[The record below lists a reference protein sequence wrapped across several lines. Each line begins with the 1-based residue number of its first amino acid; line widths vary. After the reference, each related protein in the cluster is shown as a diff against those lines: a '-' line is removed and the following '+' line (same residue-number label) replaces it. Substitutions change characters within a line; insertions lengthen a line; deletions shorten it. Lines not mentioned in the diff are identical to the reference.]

1 MESALFSGLQG
12 LFLGV
17 ANLGLGQVIMILV
30 GSALL
35 YLGIK
40 KGYEPLLLVP
50 IGFGAILVNIPLAD
64 MMGEEG
70 FLRFFYDAGVL
81 TEVFP
86 LLIFIGIGAMTDF
99 QPLLENPKIILLGA
113 AGQFGIFLTLLL
125 ALALGFDKL
134 DAVAV
139 AIIGAC
145 DGPTAI
151 YVSSKFAP
159 HLLGAMI
166 DFGPVLANP
175 IVLLFG
181 AAGQF
186 GIFLTLFLALWLGFL
201 RQEAVSIAVIG
212 ACDGPTAIFV
222 TSRYAPAL
230 LPAVSI
236 AAYSYMSL
244 VPLIQPPIMR
254 LLTTDRERKIVMG
267 VVKQP
272 VSKTTKILFPI
283 VVTIFASILAPKG
296 APLIGTVMLGNLM
309 KESGVVDRL
318 KSASENEI
326 ANIVTLLL
334 GLCIGATME
343 ADKFLRAQT
352 LLILGLGFV
361 AISLDTA
368 VGVLF
373 GKLMC
378 FLTGG
383 KINPLIGAAG
393 ISAFPM
399 SARVV
404 QAEGQKYNKKNYL
417 LMHAMSANAGG
428 QIGSVIAAA
437 VMLSVLQGMGIIG
450 G

>member
-1 MESALFSGLQG
+1 MESAVVSGLQG
-12 LFLGV
+12 LVLGITH
-17 ANLGLGQVIMILV
+17 LGPGHVLMLVI
-30 GSALL
+30 GSTLL

-50 IGFGAILVNIPLAD
+50 IGFGAILVNIPLAG
-64 MMGEEG
+64 MMAEDG
-70 FLRFFYDAGVL
+70 FLRFFYDIGVR

-86 LLIFIGIGAMTDF
+86 LLIFLGIGAMTDF

-113 AGQFGIFLTLLL
+113 GQFGIFLTLLL
-125 ALALGFDKL
+125 ALAVGFDKL

-139 AIIGAC
+139 SIIGAC

-159 HLLGAMI
+159 HLLGA
-166 DFGPVLANP
+166 
-175 IVLLFG
+175 
-181 AAGQF
+181 
-186 GIFLTLFLALWLGFL
+186 
-201 RQEAVSIAVIG
+201 VSV
-212 ACDGPTAIFV
+212 
-222 TSRYAPAL
+222 
-230 LPAVSI
+230 

-254 LLTTDRERKIVMG
+254 LLTTDKERQIVMG
-267 VVKQP
+267 SLKQP

-318 KSASENEI
+318 KNASENEI
-326 ANIVTLLL
+326 TNIVTLLL

-343 ADKFLRAQT
+343 ADKFLQKQT
-352 LLILGLGFV
+352 LLVLALGFI
-361 AISLDTA
+361 AISLDTV

-378 FLTGG
+378 ALTGG

-399 SARVV
+399 AARVV
-404 QAEGQKYNKKNYL
+404 QVEGQKYNKKSYL

-437 VMLSVLQGMGIIG
+437 VMLSVLQGMGIVG
-450 G
+450 R

>member
-1 MESALFSGLQG
+1 MASALFSGLQG
-12 LFLGV
+12 LFLGI
-17 ANLGLGQVIMILV
+17 ANLGLGQVVMILV
-30 GSALL
+30 GAALL

-40 KGYEPLLLVP
+40 KGYEPLLLLP

-64 MMGEEG
+64 MMGKEG

-159 HLLGAMI
+159 HMLGA
-166 DFGPVLANP
+166 
-175 IVLLFG
+175 
-181 AAGQF
+181 
-186 GIFLTLFLALWLGFL
+186 
-201 RQEAVSIAVIG
+201 VSV
-212 ACDGPTAIFV
+212 
-222 TSRYAPAL
+222 
-230 LPAVSI
+230 

-254 LLTTDRERKIVMG
+254 LLTTDKERKIVMG
-267 VVKQP
+267 ILKQP

-296 APLIGTVMLGNLM
+296 APLIGTIMLGNLM
-309 KESGVVDRL
+309 KESGVVNRL

-352 LLILGLGFV
+352 LLVLGLGFV

-404 QAEGQKYNKKNYL
+404 QVEGQKYNKKNYL
-417 LMHAMSANAGG
+417 LMHAMSANAAG

>member
-1 MESALFSGLQG
+1 MESALVSGLQG

-17 ANLGLGQVIMILV
+17 LSLRPEHVIMIV
-30 GSALL
+30 IGSVLL

-50 IGFGAILVNIPLAD
+50 IGFGAILVNIPLAE
-64 MMGEEG
+64 MMGKDG
-70 FLRFFYDAGVL
+70 FLRFFYDVGVL

-125 ALALGFDKL
+125 ALAVGFDKL

-159 HLLGAMI
+159 HMLGA
-166 DFGPVLANP
+166 
-175 IVLLFG
+175 
-181 AAGQF
+181 
-186 GIFLTLFLALWLGFL
+186 
-201 RQEAVSIAVIG
+201 VSV
-212 ACDGPTAIFV
+212 
-222 TSRYAPAL
+222 
-230 LPAVSI
+230 

-254 LLTTDRERKIVMG
+254 ALTTQKERTIVMG
-267 VVKQP
+267 AIRQP
-272 VSKTTKILFPI
+272 VSKTTKIVFPI

-326 ANIVTLLL
+326 ANMVTLLL

-343 ADKFLRAQT
+343 ADKFLLRQT
-352 LLILGLGFV
+352 LLVLALGFI
-361 AISLDTA
+361 AICLDTA

-404 QAEGQKYNKKNYL
+404 QVEGQKYNKKSYL

-437 VMLSVLQGMGIIG
+437 VMLSVLQGMGIVG

>member
-1 MESALFSGLQG
+1 MESALVSGLQG
-12 LFLGV
+12 LFAGV
-17 ANLGLGQVIMILV
+17 VNITIWQIIMLAIASV
-30 GSALL
+30 LL

-64 MMGEEG
+64 MMGKEG

-99 QPLLENPKIILLGA
+99 QPLLQNPKIILLGA

-139 AIIGAC
+139 AVIGAC

-159 HLLGAMI
+159 HMLGA
-166 DFGPVLANP
+166 
-175 IVLLFG
+175 
-181 AAGQF
+181 
-186 GIFLTLFLALWLGFL
+186 
-201 RQEAVSIAVIG
+201 VSV
-212 ACDGPTAIFV
+212 
-222 TSRYAPAL
+222 
-230 LPAVSI
+230 

-254 LLTTDRERKIVMG
+254 ALTTAKERQIVMG
-267 VVKQP
+267 AAKLEP
-272 VSKTTKILFPI
+272 ISKTTKIVFPI
-283 VVTIFASILAPKG
+283 AVTIFASILAPKG
-296 APLIGTVMLGNLM
+296 APLIGTIMLGNLFR
-309 KESGVVDRL
+309 ESGVVERL

-343 ADKFLRAQT
+343 ADKFLKAQT
-352 LLILGLGFV
+352 LLILGLGFI

-368 VGVLF
+368 VGLMF

-378 FLTGG
+378 FMTGG
-383 KINPLIGAAG
+383 KVNPLIGAAG

-399 SARVV
+399 AARVV
-404 QAEGQKYNKKNYL
+404 QTQGQKYNKKSYL

-437 VMLSVLQGMGIIG
+437 VMLSVLQGMGIVG